1 MPCDCRLSRDALY
14 NLHEL
19 AYDGDFVHRITTF
32 PDVEIFLY
40 SPHILSTFQTLLSR
54 CHCENLP
61 VIQLSYDTTFN
72 MGDFYLSVLL
82 YRHTEFNESPVI
94 PLSFLIHERK
104 LNSTHTNFF
113 TYMKSVCPELANS
126 QHLLIVTDNEQAIR
140 NSLRTVLP
148 ELRAFLC
155 WNHLFQV
162 CIFLYTLKNHTSG
175 PLFCRSFSYV

>member
-40 SPHILSTFQTLLSR
+40 SPHILSTFQNLLSH

-61 VIQLSYDTTFN
+61 VIQLFYDTTFN
-72 MGDFYLSVLL
+72 MGDFYLKVLL

-94 PLSFLIHERK
+94 PLAFLIHERK
-104 LNSTHTNFF
+104 LNSTHINFLM
-113 TYMKSVCPELANS
+113 YMKSVCHELANS
-126 QHLLIVTDNEQAIR
+126 QHLLIVTDNEQTIR
-140 NSLRTVLP
+140 NSLHTVLP

-162 CIFLYTLKNHTSG
+162 CIFFYPVQSHTSR
-175 PLFCRSFSYV
+175 PLFRHSFSYV